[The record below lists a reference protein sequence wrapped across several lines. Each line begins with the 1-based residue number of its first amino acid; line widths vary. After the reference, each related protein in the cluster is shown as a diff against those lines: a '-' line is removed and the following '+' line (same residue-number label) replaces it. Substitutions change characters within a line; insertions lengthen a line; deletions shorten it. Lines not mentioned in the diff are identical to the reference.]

1 MKIIIASGNKG
12 KIKEFKQLMPND
24 EVIAFK
30 EIVGDMDIVEDGD
43 TFQANAI
50 IKVKAIYEKLEDTK
64 NIVIISDDSGI
75 SVPILNNEPNIY
87 SARYA
92 GIGATDKENNDKLI
106 LKLKEKSI
114 KRTKAFYTAC
124 IAIMYQD
131 KIYTVHGWMYGDVID
146 KEIGEGGFGYDPM
159 FIPDGYD
166 KTLGE
171 LDNKTK
177 QEFSHRSRALKLAW
191 VVLNTILKKY

>member
-12 KIKEFKQLMPND
+12 KIKEFKQLLPND

-30 EIVGDMDIVEDGD
+30 DIVGDMDIVEDGD

-50 IKVKAIYEKLEDTK
+50 IKVKAIYKKLEDTK
-64 NIVIISDDSGI
+64 GVIVISDDSGI

-92 GIGATDKENNDKLI
+92 GVGATDKENNKKLI
-106 LKLKEKSI
+106 SKLI
-114 KRTKAFYTAC
+114 TKNIQKTVSYYTAC
-124 IAIMYQD
+124 IAIMYQN
-131 KIYTVHGWMYGDVID
+131 KIYTVHGWMFGNVIT
-146 KEIGEGGFGYDPM
+146 KEVGESGFGYDPM
-159 FIPDGYD
+159 FIPEGYE

-171 LDNKTK
+171 LDDKIK
-177 QEFSHRSRALKLAW
+177 KEFSHRSRALNLSKKI
-191 VVLNTILKKY
+191 LNVILK